1 MSVRVS
7 GHYLATVELS
17 GHQTMREQG
26 HGSRFLRS
34 CEHRANTTGS
44 RSCHVL
50 LLLVAW
56 SGGWSVPAL
65 ADGDSDASQPLL
77 FNRDIL
83 PILADKCFQCHG
95 PDAAQRQT
103 DLRLDLEIGAHA
115 VREGKPAIVAGN
127 PGASELIRRILTADE
142 TERMPPV
149 DSGAALTERER
160 NLVKQWIL
168 QGGKYESHWSF
179 VPPEGRAVPGIGQ
192 TDWPRNAIDHFVL
205 DRLEHNGLKPSTE
218 PSRYALI
225 RRLTLDLT
233 GLPPTSAEVD
243 AFVEDAASDAWEQL
257 IDRLLDSPRY
267 GERMALEWLDAARYA
282 DTHGYLFDTERSM
295 WRWRDQVIEAFNQNQ
310 PFDQFTVEQL
320 AGDLLPNA
328 TLTQQVA
335 SGFNRNHVINNE
347 AGATPEEYYVEN
359 IVDRIN
365 TTATVWMGMTVACA
379 QCHDHKYDPITQ
391 REYYQLYA
399 FFNNVNEV
407 GLDGFNAN
415 AKPLVTAPTR
425 QQDLRLKELVRQLT
439 AAERAFAPLKEKLG
453 PARAKWE
460 QSFYNAVEPLS
471 VEPTVYL
478 PCDEKGESLPGGDG
492 AATFRDGMAEHKEGM
507 FAEAVSL
514 DGQRYVEPGDVA
526 DFGLSDTFSLSAWV
540 YPTTIAGRRSIFSR
554 MEPPAVG
561 YRGYTL
567 QLIEGV
573 PALFLVHQFPENLLQ
588 VQAKKAMEPHHWH
601 HIIATYDGSGKV
613 NGVKLF
619 VDGHLQETGV
629 TIDKLTDSFRTEKP
643 LQIGNGF
650 PVAKFVGLIDEVR
663 VYDRVIDAHE
673 ITKLPGLS
681 IHSLL
686 GVKTKERTG
695 EQVRRIRN
703 YYLQQAAPKEWRIP
717 HERVMRLREEM
728 KQADRD
734 LPTTM
739 VMDERKEIRETKM
752 LVRGAYNSPGE
763 SVSAR
768 TPSFL
773 PAMADDLPR
782 NRLGLARWLT
792 DSRHPLVARVTVNR
806 FWQMYFGTG
815 LVRTTEDFGV
825 QGEWPSHPELLDWLA
840 TEFVRSGWD
849 VKKLQRLIVNS
860 ATYRQASHVSP
871 RLLKR
876 DPENR
881 LLARGPRYRLKAEF
895 IRDQALAVSGLLVE
909 RLGGPSVK
917 PYQPPGLW
925 REVAFDV
932 TGKALTAQ
940 VYEPDRGQSL
950 YRRSMYTFWKRT
962 APPPTMLIFDAP
974 NRERCVVQR
983 ERTST
988 PLQALV
994 LMNDPTYVEASRKL
1008 AERMMKEIGPAPGDR
1023 VAWGF
1028 RLVTGRHAAEAE
1040 LGPLM
1045 KLLNEQ
1051 FHRFAVNTHAAEKL
1065 LSVGESSRDDSLSV
1079 GELAAYTVVASVL
1092 MNLDETVTKG

>member
-1 MSVRVS
+1 MPLHAADL
-7 GHYLATVELS
+7 GE
-17 GHQTMREQG
+17 
-26 HGSRFLRS
+26 
-34 CEHRANTTGS
+34 TT
-44 RSCHVL
+44 
-50 LLLVAW
+50 
-56 SGGWSVPAL
+56 
-65 ADGDSDASQPLL
+65 QPVH
-77 FNRDIL
+77 FNRDIR

-103 DLRLDLEIGAHA
+103 DLRLDLETGVYAA
-115 VREGKPAIVAGN
+115 RDGKRAIVPGN
-127 PGASELIRRILTADE
+127 PDASELFQRIMTADE
-142 TERMPPV
+142 AEQMPPA
-149 DSGAALTERER
+149 DSGRSLSTRER
-160 NLVKQWIL
+160 DLLQQWIL

-179 VPPEGRAVPGIGQ
+179 VAPEQPPSPEVRMSAWI
-192 TDWPRNAIDHFVL
+192 RNAIDHFVL
-205 DRLEHNGLKPSTE
+205 DRLEREGLKPSPEAT
-218 PSRYALI
+218 RYSLI

-233 GLPPTSAEVD
+233 GLPPTPAEVD
-243 AFVEDAASDAWEQL
+243 AFVADSAPDAWDRL
-257 IDRLLDSPRY
+257 VSRLLDSPRY

-310 PFDQFTVEQL
+310 PFDQFTIEQL
-320 AGDLLPNA
+320 AGDLLPHA

-335 SGFNRNHVINNE
+335 SGFNRNHIINNE
-347 AGATPEEYYVEN
+347 AGAIPEEYYVEN

-425 QQDLRLKELVRQLT
+425 QQDARLKELNVQLA
-439 AAERAFAPLKEKLG
+439 AAEKAFTPIKEQLG
-453 PARAKWE
+453 PARVKWE
-460 QSFYNAVEPLS
+460 RDFYKAVEPLAE
-471 VEPTVYL
+471 EPAVYL
-478 PCDEKGESLPGGDG
+478 TCDETTESLPDLGL
-492 AATFRDGMAEHKEGM
+492 AAEFKDGMAEHEEGM

-514 DGQRYVEPGDVA
+514 DGQRYVELGDVA
-526 DFGLSDTFSLSAWV
+526 DFGLSDSFSLSAWV
-540 YPTTIAGRRSIFSR
+540 FPTKVAGRRSIFSR

-561 YRGYTL
+561 FRGYTL
-567 QLIEGV
+567 QLIDGA
-573 PALFLVHQFPENLLQ
+573 PALFLVHEFPENLLQ
-588 VQAKKAMEPHHWH
+588 VQAKKAMEPHQWH
-601 HIIATYDGSGKV
+601 HVMATYDGSGKV
-613 NGVKLF
+613 DGVKLF
-619 VDGHLQETGV
+619 VDGELQETGLK
-629 TIDKLTDSFRTEKP
+629 IDKLTNSFRTEKP
-643 LQIGNGF
+643 LQVGNGF
-650 PVAKFVGLIDEVR
+650 PVAKFVGRIDEVR
-663 VYDRVIDAHE
+663 VYDRVIEPRE
-673 ITKLPGLS
+673 ITQLPGLS

-686 GVKTKERTG
+686 AVAAKQRTE
-695 EQVRRIRN
+695 EQNRRIRDH
-703 YYLQQAAPKEWRIP
+703 YLHHAAPDEWRVP
-717 HERVMRLREEM
+717 HERVMQLREDK

-763 SVSAR
+763 SVLAR
-768 TPSFL
+768 TPAFL
-773 PAMADDLPR
+773 PAMSDDLPR

-792 DSRHPLVARVTVNR
+792 DPQHPLAARVTVNR

-815 LVRTTEDFGV
+815 LVRTTEDFGL
-825 QGEWPSHPELLDWLA
+825 QGEWPSHPEMLDWLA
-840 TEFVRSGWD
+840 TEFVRSGWN

-860 ATYRQASHVSP
+860 ATYRQASRVSP
-871 RLLKR
+871 QLLKR

-881 LLARGPRYRLKAEF
+881 LLARGPRHRLKAEF

-974 NRERCVVQR
+974 DRERCVVRR

-1008 AERMMKEIGPAPGDR
+1008 AERMMKEAGPLPIDR

-1028 RLVTGRHAAEAE
+1028 RLVTGRHPAKAE
-1040 LGPLM
+1040 LGPLA

-1051 FHRFAVNTHAAEKL
+1051 FKRFAVNKEAAEKL
-1065 LSVGESSRDDSLSV
+1065 LSVGESARDESLSV